1 VGFFVL
7 IIFILQGGIYNNNI
21 INSAFLLNI
30 SFIDEE
36 KNSKIYQ
43 KITKTNYLVQNQE
56 IGKIREF
63 NPHFYQIIIFFK

>member
-1 VGFFVL
+1 VGFFML

-43 KITKTNYLVQNQE
+43 KITKTNYLVPN
-56 IGKIREF
+56 
-63 NPHFYQIIIFFK
+63 